1 MQVKFHM
8 PKNGELLYFQEKTFA
23 LDIKNSWPVLGSIV
37 NVIVNSTLKLDCGSR
52 EKLYQMAQ
60 WPVMGECSPNE
71 YYPIRDVVR
80 LIHAAEYM
88 AGDIDLALQTI
99 KYTKPAHYG
108 LCGLLALTST
118 TVLNLLRM
126 QMQHR
131 KLIACFGHSSTYYK
145 NGCFIYEWFPIT
157 ETYQKTYYLQR
168 TTFLAWVGILKQLS
182 DDKFSAIKMEFC
194 FPEPK
199 ELTEYIRIFGENIS
213 FSHATTKMFIEP
225 SMLDLTLNQG
235 NAELHAMLKTLAAPI
250 LKSLSHQTTCE
261 SKMRVALSAL
271 LPKGEGNLACVAQ
284 AIGLSK
290 RTLQRQLK
298 TEQTSFG
305 FVLEEYRKEQVEYY
319 LIETEQSILE
329 IALLLGYSDSNS
341 LNVAFRNWFD
351 ACPSEYRK
359 RFLQHK
365 TVIH

>member
-1 MQVKFHM
+1 MS
-8 PKNGELLYFQEKTFA
+8 KNLEYMYFQEKTFA
-23 LDIKNSWPVLGSIV
+23 LDIKNSWPILGSIV
-37 NVIVNSTLKLDCGSR
+37 NIIVNSTLKLNCGSR
-52 EKLYQMAQ
+52 EKLYQLAH

-88 AGDIDLALQTI
+88 AGDIDLALQTV
-99 KYTKPAHYG
+99 KHTKPAHYG

-131 KLIACFGHSSTYYK
+131 KLIACFGHSSSYYK
-145 NGCFIYEWFPIT
+145 DGCFIYEWSPIT
-157 ETYQKTYYLQR
+157 ETYQNTHYLQR
-168 TTFLAWVGILKQLS
+168 ITFLAWVNILKQLS
-182 DDKFSAIKMEFC
+182 DGKFSAIKVEFC

-199 ELTEYIRIFGENIS
+199 ELSEYIRIFGENIS
-213 FSHATTKMFIEP
+213 FSHPTAKMFIDP
-225 SMLDLTLNQG
+225 LMLDMPLNQG
-235 NAELHAMLKTLAAPI
+235 NAELHTMLKTLAAPI
-250 LKSLSHQTTCE
+250 LKCLSHQAACE
-261 SKMRVALSAL
+261 SKVRMALSAL

-284 AIGLSK
+284 AISLSK

-319 LIETEQSILE
+319 LVETEQSILE

-341 LNVAFRNWFD
+341 LNVAFRKWFD
-351 ACPSEYRK
+351 ACPSEYKK
-359 RFLQHK
+359 RFRQHK

>member
-1 MQVKFHM
+1 M
-8 PKNGELLYFQEKTFA
+8 PTNLDEMYFQEKTFA

-52 EKLYQMAQ
+52 EKLYQLAQ
-60 WPVMGECSPNE
+60 WPVLGECSPNE

-99 KYTKPAHYG
+99 KFTKPVHYG

-126 QMQHR
+126 QLQHR

-145 NGCFIYEWFPIT
+145 NGCFIYEWSPIT
-157 ETYQKTYYLQR
+157 ETYQNCHYLQR
-168 TTFLAWVGILKQLS
+168 VTFLVWVSILRQLS
-182 DDKFSAIKMEFC
+182 DDKFSMIKIEFC
-194 FPEPK
+194 FPKPK
-199 ELTEYIRIFGENIS
+199 ELAEYIRVFGENIS
-213 FSHATTKMFIEP
+213 FSHATTKMFIDP
-225 SMLDLTLNQG
+225 SMLNLPLNQG

-250 LKSLSHQTTCE
+250 LKNLSHQDTCE
-261 SKMRVALSAL
+261 SKVRMALASL
-271 LPKGEGNLACVAQ
+271 LPKGEGNLTSVAQ
-284 AIGLSK
+284 YIGFSK

-305 FVLEEYRKEQVEYY
+305 FVLEEYRKEKVEYY
-319 LIETEQSILE
+319 LVETEQSILE
-329 IALLLGYSDSNS
+329 IALFLGYSDSNS

-351 ACPSEYRK
+351 TCPSVYRK
-359 RFLQHK
+359 KFQQHK
-365 TVIH
+365 TIIH

>member
-1 MQVKFHM
+1 MS
-8 PKNGELLYFQEKTFA
+8 KNLEGMYFQDKAFA
-23 LDIKNSWPVLGSIV
+23 LDVKNSWPALGSIV
-37 NVIVNSTLKLDCGSR
+37 NIIVNSTLKLGCGSR
-52 EKLYQMAQ
+52 EKLYQLAQ
-60 WPVMGECSPNE
+60 WPILGECSPNE

-88 AGDIDLALQTI
+88 AGDVDLALQTV

-126 QMQHR
+126 QMQYR
-131 KLIACFGHSSTYYK
+131 KLIACFGHSATYYQ
-145 NGCFIYEWFPIT
+145 NGCFIYEWSPIT
-157 ETYQKTYYLQR
+157 ETYQNTHYLQR
-168 TTFLAWVGILKQLS
+168 VTFLTWIRMLKQLS
-182 DDKFSAIKMEFC
+182 DDKFSAIKIEFC
-194 FPEPK
+194 FPKP
-199 ELTEYIRIFGENIS
+199 LDLAEYIREFGENIS
-213 FSHATTKMFIEP
+213 FSHPTTKIFIEP
-225 SMLDLTLNQG
+225 SMLELPLNQG
-235 NAELHAMLKTLAAPI
+235 NAELNGMLKTLAAPI
-250 LKSLSHQTTCE
+250 LKSLSHQSTCE
-261 SKMRVALSAL
+261 SKVRIAFSTL

-290 RTLQRQLK
+290 RTLQRKLK

-305 FVLEEYRKEQVEYY
+305 FVLEGYRKEQVEHY
-319 LIETEQSILE
+319 LVETEQSILE

-359 RFLQHK
+359 RFKQHK

>member
-1 MQVKFHM
+1 MS
-8 PKNGELLYFQEKTFA
+8 KNLENMYFQEKTFA
-23 LDIKNSWPVLGSIV
+23 LDIKNSWPVLGSII
-37 NVIVNSTLKLDCGSR
+37 NIIVDSTLRLDCGSR
-52 EKLYQMAQ
+52 EKLYQLAQ
-60 WPVMGECSPNE
+60 WPVIGKCSPNE

-88 AGDIDLALQTI
+88 VGDVDLALQTI

-118 TVLNLLRM
+118 TALSLLRM

-145 NGCFIYEWFPIT
+145 NGSFIYEWSPIT
-157 ETYQKTYYLQR
+157 ETYQNTHYLQR
-168 TTFLAWVGILKQLS
+168 MTFLAWVGLLKQLS
-182 DDKFSAIKMEFC
+182 DDKFSVEKIELS

-199 ELTEYIRIFGENIS
+199 ALAEYTKVFGENIS
-213 FSHATTKMFIEP
+213 FSHPTTKIFIEP
-225 SMLDLTLNQG
+225 SMLDLPLNQG
-235 NAELHAMLKTLAAPI
+235 NAELNTMLKTLATPI
-250 LKSLSHQTTCE
+250 LKSLSHQSTCE
-261 SKMRVALSAL
+261 SKVRIAFSAL
-271 LPKGEGNLACVAQ
+271 LPKGEGNLDCVAQ

-359 RFLQHK
+359 RFKQHK

>member
-1 MQVKFHM
+1 ML
-8 PKNGELLYFQEKTFA
+8 KNFELLYFQEKTFA

-37 NVIVNSTLKLDCGSR
+37 NIIVNSTLKLDCGSR
-52 EKLYQMAQ
+52 EKLFQLAQ
-60 WPVMGECSPNE
+60 WPVIGECSPNE

-88 AGDIDLALQTI
+88 AGDVDLALQTV
-99 KYTKPAHYG
+99 KHTKPAHYG

-131 KLIACFGHSSTYYK
+131 KLIACFGHSSSYYK
-145 NGCFIYEWFPIT
+145 NGYFIYEWSPIT
-157 ETYQKTYYLQR
+157 ETYQSTHYLQR
-168 TTFLAWVGILKQLS
+168 VTFLAWVSILRQLS
-182 DDKFSAIKMEFC
+182 DDKFSMIKIEFC
-194 FPEPK
+194 FPKPK
-199 ELTEYIRIFGENIS
+199 ELAEYIRIFGEKIS
-213 FSHATTKMFIEP
+213 FSHPTTKMFIEP
-225 SMLDLTLNQG
+225 SMLDLPLNQG

-250 LKSLSHQTTCE
+250 LKSLSHKTTYE
-261 SKMRVALSAL
+261 SKVRMALSAL
-271 LPKGEGNLACVAQ
+271 LPKGEGNLASVAQ
-284 AIGLSK
+284 AIDSSK

-319 LIETEQSILE
+319 LMETEQSILE

-341 LNVAFRNWFD
+341 LNVSFRNWFD

-359 RFLQHK
+359 RFKQHK